1 MKFYKNLSLKSKFL
15 SLVIGFFIAF
25 VIFLVLTILG
35 EAKSSKATQGQ
46 IIAMLQQEIEA
57 KIKLSTDSMA
67 SALGK
72 VSYAQLIPNTANIWI
87 GTGVYIDTLDT
98 YTHATSQGILGNISQ
113 TIYGNIAISMVAF
126 LLIFFPSMWL
136 FYSTHLRGILNL
148 QHNVFAFFAYLN
160 HESKT
165 MDFIPLDSKDEI
177 GRMAKAIDENV
188 KRTQEGLK
196 KDSNLV
202 RDVLGVVAEAK
213 EGRFGSVIENTS
225 LNPQINELKD
235 AINQMSHTLLNLVG
249 ENLKNPARVFE
260 AYKNNDF
267 TDRIENPRGLD
278 IFFPSMWLFYSTHLR
293 GILNLQHNVFA
304 FFAYLNHESK
314 TMDFIPLDSKDEIG
328 RMAKAINENVKRT
341 QEGLKKDSNLVRD
354 VLGVVAEAKEGRF
367 GSVIENTSLN
377 PQINELKDAIN
388 QMSHTVL
395 NLVGDNLSNTA
406 RVFDAYK
413 NNDFTDRIE
422 NPRGLE
428 SAINSLGDSMVSML
442 TISKSYANELEAK
455 SKELESSV
463 LELTESANTQSSSL
477 AQTATL
483 TEEIAQSM
491 QSVSDRT
498 NEVIA
503 QSEDIKNVIG
513 IIRDIADQTNLLA
526 LNATI
531 EAARA
536 GEHGRGFAVV
546 ADEVRKLAERTQRS
560 LGEIEANTNLL
571 VQSINDMAESIKEQ
585 AEGVTQIN
593 DTISQLEG
601 ITQQNVKI
609 ANHSRDISTAQ
620 SINDMA
626 ESIKEQAE
634 GVTQINDTISQ
645 LEGITQQNVK
655 IANHS
660 RDISTAL
667 DNVAV
672 KILDDVNSKRF

>member
-35 EAKSSKATQGQ
+35 EAKSSKATQEQ
-46 IIAMLQQEIEA
+46 IVAMLQQEIEA

-67 SALGK
+67 SALGEIVKGLSEKEQIQIISKAISKMYFEDDKSSYYFVYKEGVALAYPHQTDIIGKSLWDTKDINGTYFIRDLFESAKDESKRGKFVYYVFPKPLPDGKFVDAQK

-98 YTHATSQGILGNISQ
+98 YTHATSQGILSNISQ
-113 TIYGNIAISMVAF
+113 TIYSNIAISMVAF

-165 MDFIPLDSKDEI
+165 MDSIPLDSKDEI

-188 KRTQEGLK
+188 KRTQEGLQ

-202 RDVLGVVAEAK
+202 RDVLDVVAEAK

-249 ENLKNPARVFE
+249 ENLKN
-260 AYKNNDF
+260 
-267 TDRIENPRGLD
+267 
-278 IFFPSMWLFYSTHLR
+278 
-293 GILNLQHNVFA
+293 
-304 FFAYLNHESK
+304 
-314 TMDFIPLDSKDEIG
+314 
-328 RMAKAINENVKRT
+328 
-341 QEGLKKDSNLVRD
+341 
-354 VLGVVAEAKEGRF
+354 
-367 GSVIENTSLN
+367 
-377 PQINELKDAIN
+377 
-388 QMSHTVL
+388 
-395 NLVGDNLSNTA
+395 TA

-422 NPRGLE
+422 NPKGIE

-442 TISKSYANELEAK
+442 SVSKNYANELEVK

-463 LELTESANTQSSSL
+463 LELTESANTQSASF

-491 QSVSDRT
+491 QNVSDRT

-526 LNATI
+526 LNAAI

-593 DTISQLEG
+593 DTISQLE
-601 ITQQNVKI
+601 
-609 ANHSRDISTAQ
+609 D
-620 SINDMA
+620 
-626 ESIKEQAE
+626 
-634 GVTQINDTISQ
+634 
-645 LEGITQQNVK
+645 ITQQNVK

-672 KILDDVNSKRF
+672 KILDDVNSKKF

>member
-35 EAKSSKATQGQ
+35 EEKSSKATQEQ

-67 SALGK
+67 SALGELVKGLDENEQIQIISKAISKMYFEDDKSSYYFVYKEGVALAYPHQTDIIGKSLWDTKDINGTYFIRDLFESAKDESKRGKFVYYVFPKPLPDGKFVDVQK

-87 GTGVYIDTLDT
+87 GTGVYIDTLDSH
-98 YTHATSQGILGNISQ
+98 THATSQGILSNISQ
-113 TIYGNIAISMVAF
+113 TIYSNIAISMVAF

-165 MDFIPLDSKDEI
+165 MDSIPLDSKDEI

-188 KRTQEGLK
+188 KRTQDGLE

-202 RDVLGVVAEAK
+202 RDVLGVVEEAK
-213 EGRFGSVIENTS
+213 QGRFGSVIENTS

-249 ENLKNPARVFE
+249 ENLKNTARVFE

-267 TDRIENPRGLD
+267 TDRIENPRGL
-278 IFFPSMWLFYSTHLR
+278 
-293 GILNLQHNVFA
+293 
-304 FFAYLNHESK
+304 
-314 TMDFIPLDSKDEIG
+314 
-328 RMAKAINENVKRT
+328 ENAV
-341 QEGLKKDSNLVRD
+341 
-354 VLGVVAEAKEGRF
+354 
-367 GSVIENTSLN
+367 
-377 PQINELKDAIN
+377 
-388 QMSHTVL
+388 
-395 NLVGDNLSNTA
+395 
-406 RVFDAYK
+406 
-413 NNDFTDRIE
+413 
-422 NPRGLE
+422 
-428 SAINSLGDSMVSML
+428 NSLGDSMVSML
-442 TISKSYANELEAK
+442 SVSKNYANELEVK

-463 LELTESANTQSSSL
+463 LELTESANTQSASL

-491 QSVSDRT
+491 QNVSDRT

-526 LNATI
+526 LNAAI

-536 GEHGRGFAVV
+536 GEHGRGFAVI

-585 AEGVTQIN
+585 AQGVNQIN
-593 DTISQLEG
+593 DTISQLE
-601 ITQQNVKI
+601 
-609 ANHSRDISTAQ
+609 D
-620 SINDMA
+620 
-626 ESIKEQAE
+626 
-634 GVTQINDTISQ
+634 
-645 LEGITQQNVK
+645 ITQQNVK

-672 KILDDVNSKRF
+672 KILDDVNSKKF

>member
-35 EAKSSKATQGQ
+35 EEKSSKATQEQ

-67 SALGK
+67 SALGELVKGLDEKEQIQIISKAISKMYFEDDKSSYYFVYKEGVALAYPHQTDIIGKSLWDTKDINGTYFIRDLFESAKDESKRGKFVYYVFPKPLPDGKFVDVQK

-87 GTGVYIDTLDT
+87 GTGVYIDTLDSH
-98 YTHATSQGILGNISQ
+98 THATSQGILSNISQ
-113 TIYGNIAISMVAF
+113 TIYSNIAISMVAF

-165 MDFIPLDSKDEI
+165 MDSIPLDSKDEI
-177 GRMAKAIDENV
+177 GRMVKAIDENV
-188 KRTQEGLK
+188 KRTQDGLE

-202 RDVLGVVAEAK
+202 RDVLGVVEEAK
-213 EGRFGSVIENTS
+213 QGRFGSVIENTS

-249 ENLKNPARVFE
+249 ENLKNTARVFE

-267 TDRIENPRGLD
+267 TDRIENPRGL
-278 IFFPSMWLFYSTHLR
+278 
-293 GILNLQHNVFA
+293 
-304 FFAYLNHESK
+304 
-314 TMDFIPLDSKDEIG
+314 
-328 RMAKAINENVKRT
+328 ENAV
-341 QEGLKKDSNLVRD
+341 
-354 VLGVVAEAKEGRF
+354 
-367 GSVIENTSLN
+367 
-377 PQINELKDAIN
+377 
-388 QMSHTVL
+388 
-395 NLVGDNLSNTA
+395 
-406 RVFDAYK
+406 
-413 NNDFTDRIE
+413 
-422 NPRGLE
+422 
-428 SAINSLGDSMVSML
+428 NSLGDSIVSML
-442 TISKSYANELEAK
+442 SVSKNYANELEVK

-463 LELTESANTQSSSL
+463 LELTESANTQSASL

-491 QSVSDRT
+491 QNVSDRT

-526 LNATI
+526 LNAAI

-585 AEGVTQIN
+585 AQGVNQIN
-593 DTISQLEG
+593 DTISQLEY
-601 ITQQNVKI
+601 
-609 ANHSRDISTAQ
+609 
-620 SINDMA
+620 
-626 ESIKEQAE
+626 
-634 GVTQINDTISQ
+634 
-645 LEGITQQNVK
+645 ITQQNVK

-672 KILDDVNSKRF
+672 KILDDVNSKKF

>member
-35 EAKSSKATQGQ
+35 EAKSSKATQEQ
-46 IIAMLQQEIEA
+46 IVAMLQQEIEA

-67 SALGK
+67 SALGEIVKGLSEKEQIQIISKAISKMYFEDDKSSYYFVYKEGVALAYPHQTDIIGKSLWDTKDINGTYFIRDLFESAKDESKRGKFVYYVFPKPLPDGKFVDAQK

-98 YTHATSQGILGNISQ
+98 YTHATSQGILSNISQ
-113 TIYGNIAISMVAF
+113 TIYSNIAISMVAF

-165 MDFIPLDSKDEI
+165 MDSIPLDSKDEI

-188 KRTQEGLK
+188 KRTQDGLRQ
-196 KDSNLV
+196 DSNLV
-202 RDVLGVVAEAK
+202 RDVLDVVAEAK

-249 ENLKNPARVFE
+249 ENLKN
-260 AYKNNDF
+260 
-267 TDRIENPRGLD
+267 
-278 IFFPSMWLFYSTHLR
+278 
-293 GILNLQHNVFA
+293 
-304 FFAYLNHESK
+304 
-314 TMDFIPLDSKDEIG
+314 
-328 RMAKAINENVKRT
+328 
-341 QEGLKKDSNLVRD
+341 
-354 VLGVVAEAKEGRF
+354 
-367 GSVIENTSLN
+367 
-377 PQINELKDAIN
+377 
-388 QMSHTVL
+388 
-395 NLVGDNLSNTA
+395 TA

-428 SAINSLGDSMVSML
+428 NGINSLGDSMVSML
-442 TISKSYANELEAK
+442 SVSKNYANELEVK

-463 LELTESANTQSSSL
+463 LELTESANTQSASL

-483 TEEIAQSM
+483 TEEIVQSM
-491 QSVSDRT
+491 QNVSDRT

-526 LNATI
+526 LNAAI

-593 DTISQLEG
+593 DTISQLE
-601 ITQQNVKI
+601 
-609 ANHSRDISTAQ
+609 S
-620 SINDMA
+620 
-626 ESIKEQAE
+626 
-634 GVTQINDTISQ
+634 
-645 LEGITQQNVK
+645 ITQQNVK

-672 KILDDVNSKRF
+672 KILDDVNSKKF

>member
-35 EAKSSKATQGQ
+35 EEKSSKATQEQ

-67 SALGK
+67 SALGEIVKGLSEEEQIQIISKAISKMYFEDDKSSYYFVYKEGVALAYPHKTDIIGKSLWDTKDINGTYFIRDLFESAKDDSKRGKFVYYVFPKPLPDGKFVDAQK

-98 YTHATSQGILGNISQ
+98 YTHATSQGILSNISQ
-113 TIYGNIAISMVAF
+113 TIYSNIAISMVAF

-165 MDFIPLDSKDEI
+165 MDSIPLDSKDEI

-188 KRTQEGLK
+188 KRTQEGLE

-249 ENLKNPARVFE
+249 DNLSNAARVFE
-260 AYKNNDF
+260 
-267 TDRIENPRGLD
+267 
-278 IFFPSMWLFYSTHLR
+278 
-293 GILNLQHNVFA
+293 
-304 FFAYLNHESK
+304 
-314 TMDFIPLDSKDEIG
+314 
-328 RMAKAINENVKRT
+328 
-341 QEGLKKDSNLVRD
+341 
-354 VLGVVAEAKEGRF
+354 
-367 GSVIENTSLN
+367 
-377 PQINELKDAIN
+377 
-388 QMSHTVL
+388 
-395 NLVGDNLSNTA
+395 
-406 RVFDAYK
+406 AYK

-428 SAINSLGDSMVSML
+428 SAINSLGDSMASML
-442 TISKSYANELEAK
+442 SASKNYANELEVK

-463 LELTESANTQSSSL
+463 LELTESVNTQSASL

-526 LNATI
+526 LNAAI

-609 ANHSRDISTAQ
+609 ANHSRDISTA
-620 SINDMA
+620 
-626 ESIKEQAE
+626 
-634 GVTQINDTISQ
+634 
-645 LEGITQQNVK
+645 
-655 IANHS
+655 
-660 RDISTAL
+660 L

-672 KILDDVNSKRF
+672 KILDDVNSKKF

>member
-1 MKFYKNLSLKSKFL
+1 M
-15 SLVIGFFIAF
+15 
-25 VIFLVLTILG
+25 LTILG
-35 EAKSSKATQGQ
+35 EAKSSKATQAQ
-46 IIAMLQQEIEA
+46 IVAMLQQEIEA

-67 SALGK
+67 SALGEIVKGLDEKEQIQIISKAISKMYFEDDKSSYYFVYKEGVALAYPHQTDIIGKSLWDTKDINGTYFIRDLFESAKDESKRGKFVYYVFPKPLPDGKFVDAQK

-98 YTHATSQGILGNISQ
+98 YTHATSQGILSNISQ
-113 TIYGNIAISMVAF
+113 TIYSNIAISMVAF

-165 MDFIPLDSKDEI
+165 MDSIPLDSKDEI

-188 KRTQEGLK
+188 KRTQEGLQ

-202 RDVLGVVAEAK
+202 RDVLDVVAEAK

-249 ENLKNPARVFE
+249 ENLKNTARVFE

-267 TDRIENPRGLD
+267 TDRIENPRGL
-278 IFFPSMWLFYSTHLR
+278 
-293 GILNLQHNVFA
+293 
-304 FFAYLNHESK
+304 
-314 TMDFIPLDSKDEIG
+314 
-328 RMAKAINENVKRT
+328 ENAV
-341 QEGLKKDSNLVRD
+341 
-354 VLGVVAEAKEGRF
+354 
-367 GSVIENTSLN
+367 
-377 PQINELKDAIN
+377 
-388 QMSHTVL
+388 
-395 NLVGDNLSNTA
+395 
-406 RVFDAYK
+406 
-413 NNDFTDRIE
+413 
-422 NPRGLE
+422 
-428 SAINSLGDSMVSML
+428 NSLGDSMVSML
-442 TISKSYANELEAK
+442 SVSKNYANELEVK

-463 LELTESANTQSSSL
+463 LELTESANTQSASL

-491 QSVSDRT
+491 QNVSDRT

-526 LNATI
+526 LNAAI

-585 AEGVTQIN
+585 AEGVNQIN
-593 DTISQLEG
+593 DTISQLE
-601 ITQQNVKI
+601 
-609 ANHSRDISTAQ
+609 D
-620 SINDMA
+620 
-626 ESIKEQAE
+626 
-634 GVTQINDTISQ
+634 
-645 LEGITQQNVK
+645 ITQQNVK

-672 KILDDVNSKRF
+672 KILDDVNSKKF

>member
-35 EAKSSKATQGQ
+35 EAKSSKATQEQ
-46 IIAMLQQEIEA
+46 IVAMLQQEIEA

-67 SALGK
+67 SALGEIVKGLSEKEQIQIISKAISKMYFEDDKSSYYFVYKEGVALAYPHQTDIIGKSLWDTKDINGTYFIRDLFESAKDDSKRGKFVYYVFPKPLPDGKFVDAQK

-98 YTHATSQGILGNISQ
+98 YTHATSQGILSNISQ
-113 TIYGNIAISMVAF
+113 TIYSNIAISMLAF

-165 MDFIPLDSKDEI
+165 MDSIPLDSKDEI

-188 KRTQEGLK
+188 KRTQEGLQ

-202 RDVLGVVAEAK
+202 RDVLDVVAEAK

-249 ENLKNPARVFE
+249 ENLKN
-260 AYKNNDF
+260 
-267 TDRIENPRGLD
+267 
-278 IFFPSMWLFYSTHLR
+278 
-293 GILNLQHNVFA
+293 
-304 FFAYLNHESK
+304 
-314 TMDFIPLDSKDEIG
+314 
-328 RMAKAINENVKRT
+328 
-341 QEGLKKDSNLVRD
+341 
-354 VLGVVAEAKEGRF
+354 
-367 GSVIENTSLN
+367 
-377 PQINELKDAIN
+377 
-388 QMSHTVL
+388 
-395 NLVGDNLSNTA
+395 TA

-428 SAINSLGDSMVSML
+428 NAVNSLGDSMVSML
-442 TISKSYANELEAK
+442 SVSKNYANELEVK

-463 LELTESANTQSSSL
+463 LELTESANTQSASL

-491 QSVSDRT
+491 QNVSDRT

-526 LNATI
+526 LNAAI

-585 AEGVTQIN
+585 AQGVNQIN
-593 DTISQLEG
+593 DTISQLE
-601 ITQQNVKI
+601 
-609 ANHSRDISTAQ
+609 D
-620 SINDMA
+620 
-626 ESIKEQAE
+626 
-634 GVTQINDTISQ
+634 
-645 LEGITQQNVK
+645 ITQQNVK

-672 KILDDVNSKRF
+672 KILDDVNSKKF

>member
-35 EAKSSKATQGQ
+35 EAKSSKATQAQ
-46 IIAMLQQEIEA
+46 IVAMLQQEIEA

-67 SALGK
+67 SALGEIVKGLDEKEQIQIISKAINKMYFEDDKSSYYFVYKEGVALAYPHQTDIIGKSLWDTKDINGTYFIRDLFESAKDESKRGKFVYYVFPKPLPDGKFVDAQK

-98 YTHATSQGILGNISQ
+98 YTHATSQGILSNISQ
-113 TIYGNIAISMVAF
+113 TIYSNIAISMLAF

-165 MDFIPLDSKDEI
+165 MDSIPLDSKDEI

-188 KRTQEGLK
+188 KRTQDGLE

-249 ENLKNPARVFE
+249 ENLKNTARVFE

-267 TDRIENPRGLD
+267 TDRIENPK
-278 IFFPSMWLFYSTHLR
+278 
-293 GILNLQHNVFA
+293 GI
-304 FFAYLNHESK
+304 
-314 TMDFIPLDSKDEIG
+314 
-328 RMAKAINENVKRT
+328 
-341 QEGLKKDSNLVRD
+341 
-354 VLGVVAEAKEGRF
+354 
-367 GSVIENTSLN
+367 
-377 PQINELKDAIN
+377 
-388 QMSHTVL
+388 
-395 NLVGDNLSNTA
+395 
-406 RVFDAYK
+406 
-413 NNDFTDRIE
+413 
-422 NPRGLE
+422 E

-442 TISKSYANELEAK
+442 SVSKNYANELEVK

-463 LELTESANTQSSSL
+463 LELTESANTQSASL

-491 QSVSDRT
+491 QNVSDRT

-526 LNATI
+526 LNAAI

-593 DTISQLEG
+593 DTISQLE
-601 ITQQNVKI
+601 
-609 ANHSRDISTAQ
+609 D
-620 SINDMA
+620 
-626 ESIKEQAE
+626 
-634 GVTQINDTISQ
+634 
-645 LEGITQQNVK
+645 ITQQNVK

>member
-35 EAKSSKATQGQ
+35 EAKSSKATQEQ
-46 IIAMLQQEIEA
+46 IVAMLQQEIEA

-67 SALGK
+67 SALGEIVKGLDEKEQIQIISKAISKMYFEDDKSSYYFVYKEGVALAYPHQTDIIGKSLWDTKDINGTYFIRDLFESAKDDSKRGKFVYYVFPKPLPDGKFVDAQK

-98 YTHATSQGILGNISQ
+98 YTHATSQGILSNISQ
-113 TIYGNIAISMVAF
+113 TIYSNIAISMLAF

-165 MDFIPLDSKDEI
+165 MDSIPLDSKDEI

-188 KRTQEGLK
+188 KRTQEGLE

-249 ENLKNPARVFE
+249 ENLKNTARVFE

-267 TDRIENPRGLD
+267 TDRIENPK
-278 IFFPSMWLFYSTHLR
+278 
-293 GILNLQHNVFA
+293 GI
-304 FFAYLNHESK
+304 
-314 TMDFIPLDSKDEIG
+314 
-328 RMAKAINENVKRT
+328 
-341 QEGLKKDSNLVRD
+341 
-354 VLGVVAEAKEGRF
+354 
-367 GSVIENTSLN
+367 
-377 PQINELKDAIN
+377 
-388 QMSHTVL
+388 
-395 NLVGDNLSNTA
+395 
-406 RVFDAYK
+406 
-413 NNDFTDRIE
+413 
-422 NPRGLE
+422 E

-442 TISKSYANELEAK
+442 SVSKNYANELEVK

-463 LELTESANTQSSSL
+463 LELTENANTQSASL

-526 LNATI
+526 LNAAI

-585 AEGVTQIN
+585 AEGVNQIN
-593 DTISQLEG
+593 DTISQLE
-601 ITQQNVKI
+601 
-609 ANHSRDISTAQ
+609 D
-620 SINDMA
+620 
-626 ESIKEQAE
+626 
-634 GVTQINDTISQ
+634 
-645 LEGITQQNVK
+645 ITQQNVK

-672 KILDDVNSKRF
+672 KILDDVNSKKF

>member
-35 EAKSSKATQGQ
+35 EAKSSKATQAQ
-46 IIAMLQQEIEA
+46 IVAMLQQEIEA

-67 SALGK
+67 SALGEIVKGLDEKEQIQIISKAISKMYFEDDKSSYYFVYKEGVALAYPHQTDIIGKSLWDTKDINGTYFIRDLFESAKDDSKRGKFVYYVFPKPLPDGKFVDAQK

-87 GTGVYIDTLDT
+87 ATGVYIDTLDT
-98 YTHATSQGILGNISQ
+98 YTHATSQGILSNISQ
-113 TIYGNIAISMVAF
+113 TIYSNIAISMLAF

-165 MDFIPLDSKDEI
+165 MDSIPLDSKDEI

-188 KRTQEGLK
+188 KRTQEGLE

-249 ENLKNPARVFE
+249 ENLKNTARVFE

-267 TDRIENPRGLD
+267 TDRIENPK
-278 IFFPSMWLFYSTHLR
+278 
-293 GILNLQHNVFA
+293 GI
-304 FFAYLNHESK
+304 
-314 TMDFIPLDSKDEIG
+314 
-328 RMAKAINENVKRT
+328 
-341 QEGLKKDSNLVRD
+341 
-354 VLGVVAEAKEGRF
+354 
-367 GSVIENTSLN
+367 
-377 PQINELKDAIN
+377 
-388 QMSHTVL
+388 
-395 NLVGDNLSNTA
+395 
-406 RVFDAYK
+406 
-413 NNDFTDRIE
+413 
-422 NPRGLE
+422 E

-442 TISKSYANELEAK
+442 SVSKNYANELEVK

-463 LELTESANTQSSSL
+463 LELTESANTQSASL

-491 QSVSDRT
+491 QNVSDRT

-526 LNATI
+526 LNAAI

-585 AEGVTQIN
+585 AEGVNQIN
-593 DTISQLEG
+593 DTISQLE
-601 ITQQNVKI
+601 
-609 ANHSRDISTAQ
+609 D
-620 SINDMA
+620 
-626 ESIKEQAE
+626 
-634 GVTQINDTISQ
+634 
-645 LEGITQQNVK
+645 ITQQNVK

-672 KILDDVNSKRF
+672 KILDDVNSKKF

>member
-1 MKFYKNLSLKSKFL
+1 MKFYKNLSLKSKFS

-35 EAKSSKATQGQ
+35 EEKSSKATQEQ

-67 SALGK
+67 SMLGEIVKGLSEEEQIQIISKAISKMYFEDDKSSYYFVYKEGVALAYPHQTDIIGKSLWDTKDINGTYFIRDLFESAKDDSKKGKFVYYVFPKPLPDGKFVDAQK

-87 GTGVYIDTLDT
+87 GTGVYTDTLDT
-98 YTHATSQGILGNISQ
+98 YTHATSQGILSNISQ
-113 TIYGNIAISMVAF
+113 TIYSNIAISMVVF

-165 MDFIPLDSKDEI
+165 MDSIPLDSKDEI

-188 KRTQEGLK
+188 KRTQEGLE
-196 KDSNLV
+196 KDSNLM

-249 ENLKNPARVFE
+249 DNLSNAARVFE
-260 AYKNNDF
+260 AC
-267 TDRIENPRGLD
+267 
-278 IFFPSMWLFYSTHLR
+278 
-293 GILNLQHNVFA
+293 
-304 FFAYLNHESK
+304 
-314 TMDFIPLDSKDEIG
+314 
-328 RMAKAINENVKRT
+328 
-341 QEGLKKDSNLVRD
+341 
-354 VLGVVAEAKEGRF
+354 
-367 GSVIENTSLN
+367 
-377 PQINELKDAIN
+377 
-388 QMSHTVL
+388 
-395 NLVGDNLSNTA
+395 
-406 RVFDAYK
+406 K

-428 SAINSLGDSMVSML
+428 SAINSLCDSMASMFSVS
-442 TISKSYANELEAK
+442 KNYANELEVK

-463 LELTESANTQSSSL
+463 LELTESANTQSASL

-526 LNATI
+526 LNAAI

-593 DTISQLEG
+593 DTISQLE
-601 ITQQNVKI
+601 
-609 ANHSRDISTAQ
+609 D
-620 SINDMA
+620 
-626 ESIKEQAE
+626 
-634 GVTQINDTISQ
+634 
-645 LEGITQQNVK
+645 ITQQNVK

-672 KILDDVNSKRF
+672 KILDDVNSKKF

>member
-35 EAKSSKATQGQ
+35 EAKSSKATQAQ
-46 IIAMLQQEIEA
+46 IVAMLQQEIEA
-57 KIKLSTDSMA
+57 KIKLGTDSMA
-67 SALGK
+67 SALGEIVKGLDEKEQIQIISKAISKMYFEDDKSSYYFVYKEGVALAYPHQTDIIGKSLWDTKDINGTYFIRDLFESAKDESKRGKFVYYVFPKPLPDGKFVDAQK

-98 YTHATSQGILGNISQ
+98 YTHATSQGILSNISQ
-113 TIYGNIAISMVAF
+113 TIYSNIAISMVAF

-165 MDFIPLDSKDEI
+165 MDSIPLDSKDEI

-188 KRTQEGLK
+188 KRTQEGLE

-249 ENLKNPARVFE
+249 ENLKNTARVFE

-267 TDRIENPRGLD
+267 TDRIENPK
-278 IFFPSMWLFYSTHLR
+278 
-293 GILNLQHNVFA
+293 GI
-304 FFAYLNHESK
+304 
-314 TMDFIPLDSKDEIG
+314 
-328 RMAKAINENVKRT
+328 
-341 QEGLKKDSNLVRD
+341 
-354 VLGVVAEAKEGRF
+354 
-367 GSVIENTSLN
+367 
-377 PQINELKDAIN
+377 
-388 QMSHTVL
+388 
-395 NLVGDNLSNTA
+395 
-406 RVFDAYK
+406 
-413 NNDFTDRIE
+413 
-422 NPRGLE
+422 E

-442 TISKSYANELEAK
+442 SVSKNYANELEVK

-491 QSVSDRT
+491 QNVSDRT

-526 LNATI
+526 LNAAI

-585 AEGVTQIN
+585 AEGVNQIN
-593 DTISQLEG
+593 DTISQLE
-601 ITQQNVKI
+601 
-609 ANHSRDISTAQ
+609 D
-620 SINDMA
+620 
-626 ESIKEQAE
+626 
-634 GVTQINDTISQ
+634 
-645 LEGITQQNVK
+645 ITQQNVK

-672 KILDDVNSKRF
+672 KILDDVNSKKF

>member
-35 EAKSSKATQGQ
+35 EAKSSKATQEQ
-46 IIAMLQQEIEA
+46 IVAMLQQEIEA

-67 SALGK
+67 SALGEIVKGLSEKEQIQIISKAISKMYFEDDKSSYYFVYKEGVALAYPHQTDIIGKSLWDTKDINGTYFIRDLFESAKDDSKRGKFVYYVFPKPLPDGKFVDAQK

-98 YTHATSQGILGNISQ
+98 YTHATSQGILSNISQ
-113 TIYGNIAISMVAF
+113 TIYSNIAISMLAF

-165 MDFIPLDSKDEI
+165 MDSIPLDSKDEI

-188 KRTQEGLK
+188 KRTQEGLE

-249 ENLKNPARVFE
+249 ENLKNTARVFE

-267 TDRIENPRGLD
+267 TDRIENPK
-278 IFFPSMWLFYSTHLR
+278 
-293 GILNLQHNVFA
+293 GI
-304 FFAYLNHESK
+304 
-314 TMDFIPLDSKDEIG
+314 
-328 RMAKAINENVKRT
+328 
-341 QEGLKKDSNLVRD
+341 
-354 VLGVVAEAKEGRF
+354 
-367 GSVIENTSLN
+367 
-377 PQINELKDAIN
+377 
-388 QMSHTVL
+388 
-395 NLVGDNLSNTA
+395 
-406 RVFDAYK
+406 
-413 NNDFTDRIE
+413 
-422 NPRGLE
+422 E

-442 TISKSYANELEAK
+442 SVSKNYANELEVK

-463 LELTESANTQSSSL
+463 LELTENANTQSASL

-526 LNATI
+526 LNAAI

-585 AEGVTQIN
+585 AEGVNQIN
-593 DTISQLEG
+593 DTISQLE
-601 ITQQNVKI
+601 
-609 ANHSRDISTAQ
+609 D
-620 SINDMA
+620 
-626 ESIKEQAE
+626 
-634 GVTQINDTISQ
+634 
-645 LEGITQQNVK
+645 ITQQNVK

-672 KILDDVNSKRF
+672 KILDDVNSKKF

>member
-1 MKFYKNLSLKSKFL
+1 M
-15 SLVIGFFIAF
+15 
-25 VIFLVLTILG
+25 LTILG
-35 EAKSSKATQGQ
+35 EAKSSKATQEQ

-67 SALGK
+67 SALGEIVKGLSEKEQIQIISKAISKMYFEDDKSSYYFVYKEGVALAYPHQTDIIGKSLWDTKDINGTYFIRDLFESAKDESKRGKFVYYVFPKPLPDGKFVDAQK

-98 YTHATSQGILGNISQ
+98 YTHATSQGILSNISQ
-113 TIYGNIAISMVAF
+113 TIYSNIAISMVAF

-165 MDFIPLDSKDEI
+165 MDSIPLDSKDEI
-177 GRMAKAIDENV
+177 RRMAKAIDENV
-188 KRTQEGLK
+188 KRTQEGLRQ
-196 KDSNLV
+196 DSNLV
-202 RDVLGVVAEAK
+202 RDVLSVVAEAK

-249 ENLKNPARVFE
+249 ENLKN
-260 AYKNNDF
+260 
-267 TDRIENPRGLD
+267 
-278 IFFPSMWLFYSTHLR
+278 
-293 GILNLQHNVFA
+293 
-304 FFAYLNHESK
+304 
-314 TMDFIPLDSKDEIG
+314 
-328 RMAKAINENVKRT
+328 
-341 QEGLKKDSNLVRD
+341 
-354 VLGVVAEAKEGRF
+354 
-367 GSVIENTSLN
+367 
-377 PQINELKDAIN
+377 
-388 QMSHTVL
+388 
-395 NLVGDNLSNTA
+395 TA

-428 SAINSLGDSMVSML
+428 NAINSLGDSMVSML
-442 TISKSYANELEAK
+442 SVSKNYANELEVK

-463 LELTESANTQSSSL
+463 LELTESANTQSASL

-491 QSVSDRT
+491 QNVSDRT

-526 LNATI
+526 LNAAI

-593 DTISQLEG
+593 DTISQFE
-601 ITQQNVKI
+601 
-609 ANHSRDISTAQ
+609 D
-620 SINDMA
+620 
-626 ESIKEQAE
+626 
-634 GVTQINDTISQ
+634 
-645 LEGITQQNVK
+645 ITQQNVK

-672 KILDDVNSKRF
+672 KILDDVNSKKF

>member
-35 EAKSSKATQGQ
+35 EEKSSKATQEQ

-67 SALGK
+67 SALGELVKGLDEKEQIQIISKAISKMYFEDDKSSYYFVYKEGVALAYPHQTDIIGKSLWDTKDINGTYFIRDLFESAKDESKRGKFVYYVFPKPLPDGKFVDVQK

-87 GTGVYIDTLDT
+87 GTGVYIDTLDSH
-98 YTHATSQGILGNISQ
+98 THATSQGILSNISQ
-113 TIYGNIAISMVAF
+113 TICSNIAISMVAF

-165 MDFIPLDSKDEI
+165 MDSIPLDSKDEI
-177 GRMAKAIDENV
+177 GRMVKAIDENV
-188 KRTQEGLK
+188 KRTQDGLE

-202 RDVLGVVAEAK
+202 RDVLGVVEEAK
-213 EGRFGSVIENTS
+213 QGRFGSVIENTS

-249 ENLKNPARVFE
+249 ENLKNTARVFE

-267 TDRIENPRGLD
+267 TDRIENPRGL
-278 IFFPSMWLFYSTHLR
+278 
-293 GILNLQHNVFA
+293 
-304 FFAYLNHESK
+304 
-314 TMDFIPLDSKDEIG
+314 
-328 RMAKAINENVKRT
+328 ENAV
-341 QEGLKKDSNLVRD
+341 
-354 VLGVVAEAKEGRF
+354 
-367 GSVIENTSLN
+367 
-377 PQINELKDAIN
+377 
-388 QMSHTVL
+388 
-395 NLVGDNLSNTA
+395 
-406 RVFDAYK
+406 
-413 NNDFTDRIE
+413 
-422 NPRGLE
+422 
-428 SAINSLGDSMVSML
+428 NSLGDSMVSML
-442 TISKSYANELEAK
+442 SVSKNYANELEVK

-463 LELTESANTQSSSL
+463 LELTESANTQSASL

-491 QSVSDRT
+491 QNVSDRT

-526 LNATI
+526 LNAAI

-585 AEGVTQIN
+585 AQGVNQIN
-593 DTISQLEG
+593 DTISQLEY
-601 ITQQNVKI
+601 
-609 ANHSRDISTAQ
+609 
-620 SINDMA
+620 
-626 ESIKEQAE
+626 
-634 GVTQINDTISQ
+634 
-645 LEGITQQNVK
+645 ITQQNVK

-672 KILDDVNSKRF
+672 KILDDVNSKKF

>member
-1 MKFYKNLSLKSKFL
+1 M
-15 SLVIGFFIAF
+15 
-25 VIFLVLTILG
+25 LTILG
-35 EAKSSKATQGQ
+35 EEKSSKATQEQ

-67 SALGK
+67 SALGELVKGLDEKEQIQIISKAISKMYFEDDKSSYYFVYKEGVALAYPHQTDIIGKSLWDTKDINGTYFIRDLFESAKDESKRGKFVYYVFPKPLPDGKFVDVQK

-87 GTGVYIDTLDT
+87 GTGVYIDTLDSH
-98 YTHATSQGILGNISQ
+98 THATSQGILSNISQ
-113 TIYGNIAISMVAF
+113 TIYSNIAISMVAF

-165 MDFIPLDSKDEI
+165 MDSIPLDSKDEI
-177 GRMAKAIDENV
+177 GRMVKAIDENV
-188 KRTQEGLK
+188 KRTQRWLE

-202 RDVLGVVAEAK
+202 RDVLGVVEEAK
-213 EGRFGSVIENTS
+213 QGRFGSVIENTS

-249 ENLKNPARVFE
+249 ENLKNTARVFE

-267 TDRIENPRGLD
+267 TDRIENPRGL
-278 IFFPSMWLFYSTHLR
+278 
-293 GILNLQHNVFA
+293 
-304 FFAYLNHESK
+304 
-314 TMDFIPLDSKDEIG
+314 
-328 RMAKAINENVKRT
+328 ENAV
-341 QEGLKKDSNLVRD
+341 
-354 VLGVVAEAKEGRF
+354 
-367 GSVIENTSLN
+367 
-377 PQINELKDAIN
+377 
-388 QMSHTVL
+388 
-395 NLVGDNLSNTA
+395 
-406 RVFDAYK
+406 
-413 NNDFTDRIE
+413 
-422 NPRGLE
+422 
-428 SAINSLGDSMVSML
+428 NSLGDSMVSML
-442 TISKSYANELEAK
+442 SVSKNYANELEVK

-463 LELTESANTQSSSL
+463 LELTESANTQSASL

-491 QSVSDRT
+491 QNVSDRT

-526 LNATI
+526 LNAAI

-585 AEGVTQIN
+585 AQGVNQIN
-593 DTISQLEG
+593 DTISQLEY
-601 ITQQNVKI
+601 
-609 ANHSRDISTAQ
+609 
-620 SINDMA
+620 
-626 ESIKEQAE
+626 
-634 GVTQINDTISQ
+634 
-645 LEGITQQNVK
+645 ITQQNVK

-672 KILDDVNSKRF
+672 KILDDVNSKKF

>member
-35 EAKSSKATQGQ
+35 EVKSSKATQAQ

-67 SALGK
+67 SALGEIVKGLDEKEQIQIISKAISKMHFEDDKSSYYFVYKEGVALAYPHQTDIIGKSLWDTKDINGTYFIRDLFESAKDESKRGKFVYYVFPKPLPDGKFVDAQK

-98 YTHATSQGILGNISQ
+98 YTHATSQGILSNISQ
-113 TIYGNIAISMVAF
+113 TIYSNIAISMVAF

-165 MDFIPLDSKDEI
+165 MDSIPLDSKDEI

-188 KRTQEGLK
+188 KRTQEGLQ

-202 RDVLGVVAEAK
+202 RDVLDVVAEAK

-249 ENLKNPARVFE
+249 ENLKNTARVFE

-267 TDRIENPRGLD
+267 TDRIENPRGL
-278 IFFPSMWLFYSTHLR
+278 
-293 GILNLQHNVFA
+293 
-304 FFAYLNHESK
+304 
-314 TMDFIPLDSKDEIG
+314 
-328 RMAKAINENVKRT
+328 ENAV
-341 QEGLKKDSNLVRD
+341 
-354 VLGVVAEAKEGRF
+354 
-367 GSVIENTSLN
+367 
-377 PQINELKDAIN
+377 
-388 QMSHTVL
+388 
-395 NLVGDNLSNTA
+395 
-406 RVFDAYK
+406 
-413 NNDFTDRIE
+413 
-422 NPRGLE
+422 
-428 SAINSLGDSMVSML
+428 NSLGDSMVSML
-442 TISKSYANELEAK
+442 SVSKNYANELEVK

-463 LELTESANTQSSSL
+463 LELTESANTQSASL

-491 QSVSDRT
+491 QNVSDRT

-526 LNATI
+526 LNAAI

-546 ADEVRKLAERTQRS
+546 ADEVRKLAERTQKS

-585 AEGVTQIN
+585 AEGVNQIN
-593 DTISQLEG
+593 DTISQLE
-601 ITQQNVKI
+601 
-609 ANHSRDISTAQ
+609 D
-620 SINDMA
+620 
-626 ESIKEQAE
+626 
-634 GVTQINDTISQ
+634 
-645 LEGITQQNVK
+645 ITQQNVK

-672 KILDDVNSKRF
+672 KILDDVNGKKF

>member
-1 MKFYKNLSLKSKFL
+1 
-15 SLVIGFFIAF
+15 
-25 VIFLVLTILG
+25 
-35 EAKSSKATQGQ
+35 
-46 IIAMLQQEIEA
+46 MLQQEIEA

-67 SALGK
+67 SALGEIVKGLDEKEQIQIISKAINKMYFEDDKSSYYFVYKEGVALAYPHQTDIIGKSLWDTKDINGTYFIRDLFESAKDESKRGKFVYYVFPKPLPDGKFVDAQK

-98 YTHATSQGILGNISQ
+98 YTHATSQGILSNISQ
-113 TIYGNIAISMVAF
+113 TIYSNIAISMVAF

-165 MDFIPLDSKDEI
+165 MDSIPLDSKDEI
-177 GRMAKAIDENV
+177 RRMAKAIDENV
-188 KRTQEGLK
+188 KRTQEGLRQ
-196 KDSNLV
+196 DSNLV
-202 RDVLGVVAEAK
+202 RDVLSVVAEAK

-249 ENLKNPARVFE
+249 ENLKN
-260 AYKNNDF
+260 
-267 TDRIENPRGLD
+267 
-278 IFFPSMWLFYSTHLR
+278 
-293 GILNLQHNVFA
+293 
-304 FFAYLNHESK
+304 
-314 TMDFIPLDSKDEIG
+314 
-328 RMAKAINENVKRT
+328 
-341 QEGLKKDSNLVRD
+341 
-354 VLGVVAEAKEGRF
+354 
-367 GSVIENTSLN
+367 
-377 PQINELKDAIN
+377 
-388 QMSHTVL
+388 
-395 NLVGDNLSNTA
+395 TA

-428 SAINSLGDSMVSML
+428 NAINSLGDSMVSML
-442 TISKSYANELEAK
+442 SVSKNYANELEVK

-463 LELTESANTQSSSL
+463 LELTESANTQSASL

-491 QSVSDRT
+491 QNVSDRTNEVIAQSEDIKNVIGIIRDITQSASLAQTATLTEEIAQSMQNVSDRT

-526 LNATI
+526 LNAAI

-609 ANHSRDISTAQ
+609 ANHSRDISTA
-620 SINDMA
+620 
-626 ESIKEQAE
+626 
-634 GVTQINDTISQ
+634 
-645 LEGITQQNVK
+645 
-655 IANHS
+655 
-660 RDISTAL
+660 L

-672 KILDDVNSKRF
+672 KILDDVNSKKF

>member
-35 EAKSSKATQGQ
+35 EAKSSKATQAQ
-46 IIAMLQQEIEA
+46 IVAMLQQEIEA
-57 KIKLSTDSMA
+57 KIKLGTDSMA
-67 SALGK
+67 SALGELVKGLDEKEQIAIITKAIDKFNFEDDKSGYYFVFQKGVNVAHPNRKDIIGTSLWDSKDPNGVYYIQDLFESAKDQSKEGKFVYYIFSKPLPQGGFIDAQK
-72 VSYAQLIPNTANIWI
+72 VAYAQLIPNTANIWI
-87 GTGVYIDTLDT
+87 ATGVYIDTLDT
-98 YTHATSQGILGNISQ
+98 YTHATSQGILSNISQ
-113 TIYGNIAISMVAF
+113 TIYSNIAISMVAF

-165 MDFIPLDSKDEI
+165 MDSIPLDSKDEI

-188 KRTQEGLK
+188 KRTQEGLQ

-249 ENLKNPARVFE
+249 EILK
-260 AYKNNDF
+260 
-267 TDRIENPRGLD
+267 
-278 IFFPSMWLFYSTHLR
+278 
-293 GILNLQHNVFA
+293 
-304 FFAYLNHESK
+304 
-314 TMDFIPLDSKDEIG
+314 
-328 RMAKAINENVKRT
+328 
-341 QEGLKKDSNLVRD
+341 
-354 VLGVVAEAKEGRF
+354 
-367 GSVIENTSLN
+367 
-377 PQINELKDAIN
+377 
-388 QMSHTVL
+388 
-395 NLVGDNLSNTA
+395 NTA

-428 SAINSLGDSMVSML
+428 NAVNSLGDSMVSML
-442 TISKSYANELEAK
+442 SVSKNYANELEVK

-463 LELTESANTQSSSL
+463 LELTESANTQSASL

-491 QSVSDRT
+491 QNVSDRT

-526 LNATI
+526 LNAAI

-585 AEGVTQIN
+585 AEGVNQIN
-593 DTISQLEG
+593 DTISQLE
-601 ITQQNVKI
+601 
-609 ANHSRDISTAQ
+609 D
-620 SINDMA
+620 
-626 ESIKEQAE
+626 
-634 GVTQINDTISQ
+634 
-645 LEGITQQNVK
+645 ITQQNVK

-672 KILDDVNSKRF
+672 KILDDVNSKKF

>member
-35 EAKSSKATQGQ
+35 EAKSSKATQEQ
-46 IIAMLQQEIEA
+46 IVAMLQQEIEA

-67 SALGK
+67 SALGEIVKGLSEKEQIQIISKAISKMYFEDDKSSYYFVYKEGVALAYPHQTDIIGKSLWDTKDINGTYFIRELFESAKDDSKRGKFVYYVFPKPLPDGKFVDAQK

-98 YTHATSQGILGNISQ
+98 YTHATSQGILSNISQ
-113 TIYGNIAISMVAF
+113 TIYSNIAISMVAF

-165 MDFIPLDSKDEI
+165 MDSIPLDSKDEI

-188 KRTQEGLK
+188 KRTQEGLE

-249 ENLKNPARVFE
+249 ENLKN
-260 AYKNNDF
+260 
-267 TDRIENPRGLD
+267 
-278 IFFPSMWLFYSTHLR
+278 
-293 GILNLQHNVFA
+293 
-304 FFAYLNHESK
+304 
-314 TMDFIPLDSKDEIG
+314 
-328 RMAKAINENVKRT
+328 
-341 QEGLKKDSNLVRD
+341 
-354 VLGVVAEAKEGRF
+354 
-367 GSVIENTSLN
+367 
-377 PQINELKDAIN
+377 
-388 QMSHTVL
+388 
-395 NLVGDNLSNTA
+395 TA

-422 NPRGLE
+422 NPKGIE

-442 TISKSYANELEAK
+442 SVSKNYANELEVK

-463 LELTESANTQSSSL
+463 LDLTESANTQSASL

-491 QSVSDRT
+491 QNVSDRT

-526 LNATI
+526 LNAAI

-585 AEGVTQIN
+585 AEGVNQIN
-593 DTISQLEG
+593 DTISQLE
-601 ITQQNVKI
+601 
-609 ANHSRDISTAQ
+609 D
-620 SINDMA
+620 
-626 ESIKEQAE
+626 
-634 GVTQINDTISQ
+634 
-645 LEGITQQNVK
+645 ITQQNVK

-672 KILDDVNSKRF
+672 KILDDVNSKKF

>member
-67 SALGK
+67 SALGEIVKGLDEKEQIQIISKAINKMYFEDDKSSYYFVYKEGVALAYPHQTDIIGKSLWDTKDINGTYFIRDLFESAKDESKRGKFVYYVFPKPLPDGKFVDAQK

-188 KRTQEGLK
+188 KRTQEGLQ

-267 TDRIENPRGLD
+267 TDRIENPRGL
-278 IFFPSMWLFYSTHLR
+278 
-293 GILNLQHNVFA
+293 
-304 FFAYLNHESK
+304 
-314 TMDFIPLDSKDEIG
+314 
-328 RMAKAINENVKRT
+328 
-341 QEGLKKDSNLVRD
+341 
-354 VLGVVAEAKEGRF
+354 
-367 GSVIENTSLN
+367 
-377 PQINELKDAIN
+377 
-388 QMSHTVL
+388 
-395 NLVGDNLSNTA
+395 
-406 RVFDAYK
+406 
-413 NNDFTDRIE
+413 
-422 NPRGLE
+422 E

-442 TISKSYANELEAK
+442 SVSKSYANELEAK

-526 LNATI
+526 LNAAI

-609 ANHSRDISTAQ
+609 ANHSRDISTA
-620 SINDMA
+620 
-626 ESIKEQAE
+626 
-634 GVTQINDTISQ
+634 
-645 LEGITQQNVK
+645 
-655 IANHS
+655 
-660 RDISTAL
+660 L

-672 KILDDVNSKRF
+672 KILDDVNSKKF

>member
-35 EAKSSKATQGQ
+35 EAKSSKATQEQ
-46 IIAMLQQEIEA
+46 IVAMLQQEIEA

-67 SALGK
+67 SALGEIVKGLDEKEQIQIISKAISKMYFEDDKSSYYFVYKEGVALAYPHQTDIIGKSLWDTKDINGTYFIRDLFESAKDESKRGKFVYYVFPKPLPDGKFVDAQK

-98 YTHATSQGILGNISQ
+98 YTHATSQGILSNISQ
-113 TIYGNIAISMVAF
+113 TIYSNIAISMLAF

-165 MDFIPLDSKDEI
+165 MDSIPLDSKDEI

-188 KRTQEGLK
+188 KRTQEGLE

-249 ENLKNPARVFE
+249 ENLKN
-260 AYKNNDF
+260 
-267 TDRIENPRGLD
+267 
-278 IFFPSMWLFYSTHLR
+278 
-293 GILNLQHNVFA
+293 
-304 FFAYLNHESK
+304 
-314 TMDFIPLDSKDEIG
+314 
-328 RMAKAINENVKRT
+328 
-341 QEGLKKDSNLVRD
+341 
-354 VLGVVAEAKEGRF
+354 
-367 GSVIENTSLN
+367 
-377 PQINELKDAIN
+377 
-388 QMSHTVL
+388 
-395 NLVGDNLSNTA
+395 TA

-428 SAINSLGDSMVSML
+428 NAINSLGDSMVSML
-442 TISKSYANELEAK
+442 SVSKNYANELEVK

-463 LELTESANTQSSSL
+463 LELTESANTQSVSL

-491 QSVSDRT
+491 QNVSDRT

-526 LNATI
+526 LNAAI

-585 AEGVTQIN
+585 AEGVNQIN
-593 DTISQLEG
+593 DTISQLE
-601 ITQQNVKI
+601 
-609 ANHSRDISTAQ
+609 D
-620 SINDMA
+620 
-626 ESIKEQAE
+626 
-634 GVTQINDTISQ
+634 
-645 LEGITQQNVK
+645 ITQQNVK

-672 KILDDVNSKRF
+672 KILDDVNSKKF

>member
-35 EAKSSKATQGQ
+35 EAKSSKATQAQ
-46 IIAMLQQEIEA
+46 IVAMLQQEIEA

-67 SALGK
+67 SALGEIVKGLSEKEQIQIISKAISKMYFEDDKSSYYFVYKEGVALAYPHQTDIIGKSLWDTKDVNGTYFIRDLFESAKDDSKRGKFVYYVFPKPLPDGKFVDAQK

-98 YTHATSQGILGNISQ
+98 YTHATSQGILSNISQ
-113 TIYGNIAISMVAF
+113 TIYSNIAISMVAF

-165 MDFIPLDSKDEI
+165 MDSIPLDSKDEI

-188 KRTQEGLK
+188 KRTQEGLRQ
-196 KDSNLV
+196 DSNLV

-235 AINQMSHTLLNLVG
+235 AINQMSHTLLNLIG
-249 ENLKNPARVFE
+249 ENLK
-260 AYKNNDF
+260 
-267 TDRIENPRGLD
+267 
-278 IFFPSMWLFYSTHLR
+278 
-293 GILNLQHNVFA
+293 
-304 FFAYLNHESK
+304 
-314 TMDFIPLDSKDEIG
+314 
-328 RMAKAINENVKRT
+328 
-341 QEGLKKDSNLVRD
+341 
-354 VLGVVAEAKEGRF
+354 
-367 GSVIENTSLN
+367 
-377 PQINELKDAIN
+377 
-388 QMSHTVL
+388 
-395 NLVGDNLSNTA
+395 NTA

-428 SAINSLGDSMVSML
+428 NAVNSLGDSMVSML
-442 TISKSYANELEAK
+442 SVSKNYANELEVK

-463 LELTESANTQSSSL
+463 LELTENANTQSASL

-491 QSVSDRT
+491 QNVSDRT

-526 LNATI
+526 LNAAI

-585 AEGVTQIN
+585 AEGVNQIN
-593 DTISQLEG
+593 DTISQLE
-601 ITQQNVKI
+601 
-609 ANHSRDISTAQ
+609 D
-620 SINDMA
+620 
-626 ESIKEQAE
+626 
-634 GVTQINDTISQ
+634 
-645 LEGITQQNVK
+645 ITQQNVK

-672 KILDDVNSKRF
+672 KILDDVNSKKF

>member
-35 EAKSSKATQGQ
+35 EAKSSKATQEQ
-46 IIAMLQQEIEA
+46 IVAMLQQEIEA

-67 SALGK
+67 SALGEIVKGLDEKEQIQIISKAISKMYFEDDKSSYYFVYKEGVALAYPHQTDIIGKSLWDTKDINGTYFIRDLFESAKDESKRGKFVYYVFPKPLPDGKFVDAQK

-98 YTHATSQGILGNISQ
+98 YTHATSQGILSNISQ
-113 TIYGNIAISMVAF
+113 TIYSNIAISMLAF

-165 MDFIPLDSKDEI
+165 MDSIPLDSKDEI

-188 KRTQEGLK
+188 KRTQEGLE

-249 ENLKNPARVFE
+249 ENLKN
-260 AYKNNDF
+260 
-267 TDRIENPRGLD
+267 
-278 IFFPSMWLFYSTHLR
+278 
-293 GILNLQHNVFA
+293 
-304 FFAYLNHESK
+304 
-314 TMDFIPLDSKDEIG
+314 
-328 RMAKAINENVKRT
+328 
-341 QEGLKKDSNLVRD
+341 
-354 VLGVVAEAKEGRF
+354 
-367 GSVIENTSLN
+367 
-377 PQINELKDAIN
+377 
-388 QMSHTVL
+388 
-395 NLVGDNLSNTA
+395 TA

-428 SAINSLGDSMVSML
+428 NAVNSLGDSMVSML
-442 TISKSYANELEAK
+442 SVSKNYANELEVK

-463 LELTESANTQSSSL
+463 LELTESANTQSASL

-491 QSVSDRT
+491 QNVSDRT

-526 LNATI
+526 LNAAI

-585 AEGVTQIN
+585 AEGVNQIN
-593 DTISQLEG
+593 DTISQLE
-601 ITQQNVKI
+601 
-609 ANHSRDISTAQ
+609 D
-620 SINDMA
+620 
-626 ESIKEQAE
+626 
-634 GVTQINDTISQ
+634 
-645 LEGITQQNVK
+645 ITQQNVK

-672 KILDDVNSKRF
+672 KILDDVNSKKF

>member
-35 EAKSSKATQGQ
+35 EAKSSKATQAQ
-46 IIAMLQQEIEA
+46 IVAMLQQEIEA

-67 SALGK
+67 SALGELVKGLDEKEQIAIITKAIDKFNFEDDKSGYYFVFQKGVNVAHPNRKDIIGTSLWDSKDPNSVYYIQDLFESAKDQSKEGKFVYYIFSKPLPQGGFIDAQK
-72 VSYAQLIPNTANIWI
+72 VAYAQLIPNTKDIWI
-87 GTGVYIDTLDT
+87 ATGVYIDTLDT
-98 YTHATSQGILGNISQ
+98 YTHATSQGILSNISQ
-113 TIYGNIAISMVAF
+113 TIYSNIAISMLAF

-165 MDFIPLDSKDEI
+165 MDSIPLDSKDEI

-188 KRTQEGLK
+188 KRTQEGLQ

-202 RDVLGVVAEAK
+202 RDVLDVVAEAK

-249 ENLKNPARVFE
+249 ENLKN
-260 AYKNNDF
+260 
-267 TDRIENPRGLD
+267 
-278 IFFPSMWLFYSTHLR
+278 
-293 GILNLQHNVFA
+293 
-304 FFAYLNHESK
+304 
-314 TMDFIPLDSKDEIG
+314 
-328 RMAKAINENVKRT
+328 
-341 QEGLKKDSNLVRD
+341 
-354 VLGVVAEAKEGRF
+354 
-367 GSVIENTSLN
+367 
-377 PQINELKDAIN
+377 
-388 QMSHTVL
+388 
-395 NLVGDNLSNTA
+395 TA

-422 NPRGLE
+422 NPKGIE

-442 TISKSYANELEAK
+442 SVSKNYANELEVK

-463 LELTESANTQSSSL
+463 LELTESANTQSASL

-491 QSVSDRT
+491 QNVSDRT

-526 LNATI
+526 LNAAI

-585 AEGVTQIN
+585 AEGVNQIN
-593 DTISQLEG
+593 DTISQLE
-601 ITQQNVKI
+601 
-609 ANHSRDISTAQ
+609 D
-620 SINDMA
+620 
-626 ESIKEQAE
+626 
-634 GVTQINDTISQ
+634 
-645 LEGITQQNVK
+645 ITQQNVK

-672 KILDDVNSKRF
+672 KILDDVNSKKF

>member
-35 EAKSSKATQGQ
+35 EAKSSKATQEQ
-46 IIAMLQQEIEA
+46 IVAMLQQEIEA

-67 SALGK
+67 SALGEIVKGLDEKEQIQIISKAISKMYFEDDKSSYYFVYKEGVALAYPHQTDIIGKSLWDTKDINGTYFIRDLFESAKDESKRGKFVYYVFPKPLPDGKFVDAQK

-98 YTHATSQGILGNISQ
+98 YTHATSQGILSNISQ
-113 TIYGNIAISMVAF
+113 TIYSNIAISMVAF

-165 MDFIPLDSKDEI
+165 MDSIPLDSKDEI

-188 KRTQEGLK
+188 KRTQEGLQ

-202 RDVLGVVAEAK
+202 RDVLDVVAEAK

-249 ENLKNPARVFE
+249 ENLKN
-260 AYKNNDF
+260 
-267 TDRIENPRGLD
+267 
-278 IFFPSMWLFYSTHLR
+278 
-293 GILNLQHNVFA
+293 
-304 FFAYLNHESK
+304 
-314 TMDFIPLDSKDEIG
+314 
-328 RMAKAINENVKRT
+328 
-341 QEGLKKDSNLVRD
+341 
-354 VLGVVAEAKEGRF
+354 
-367 GSVIENTSLN
+367 
-377 PQINELKDAIN
+377 
-388 QMSHTVL
+388 
-395 NLVGDNLSNTA
+395 TA

-428 SAINSLGDSMVSML
+428 NAVNSLGDSMVSML
-442 TISKSYANELEAK
+442 SVSKNYANELEVK

-463 LELTESANTQSSSL
+463 LELTESANTQSASL

-491 QSVSDRT
+491 QNVSDRT

-526 LNATI
+526 LNAAI

-585 AEGVTQIN
+585 AEGVNQIN
-593 DTISQLEG
+593 DTISQLE
-601 ITQQNVKI
+601 
-609 ANHSRDISTAQ
+609 D
-620 SINDMA
+620 
-626 ESIKEQAE
+626 
-634 GVTQINDTISQ
+634 
-645 LEGITQQNVK
+645 ITQQNVK

-672 KILDDVNSKRF
+672 KILDDVNSKKF

>member
-35 EAKSSKATQGQ
+35 ETKSSKATQEQ

-57 KIKLSTDSMA
+57 KIKLGTDSMA
-67 SALGK
+67 SALGELVKGLDEKEQIAIIAKAIDKFNFEDDKSGYYFVFQKGVNVAHPNRKDIIGTSLWDSKDPNGVYYIQDLFESAKDQSKEGKFVYYIFSKPLPQGGFIDAQK
-72 VSYAQLIPNTANIWI
+72 VAYAQLIPNTKDIWI
-87 GTGVYIDTLDT
+87 ATGVYIDTLDT
-98 YTHATSQGILGNISQ
+98 YTHATSQGILSNISQ
-113 TIYGNIAISMVAF
+113 TIYSNIAISMVAF

-165 MDFIPLDSKDEI
+165 MDSIPLDSKDEI

-188 KRTQEGLK
+188 KRTQDGLQ

-213 EGRFGSVIENTS
+213 EGRFGSVIENES

-249 ENLKNPARVFE
+249 ENLKN
-260 AYKNNDF
+260 
-267 TDRIENPRGLD
+267 
-278 IFFPSMWLFYSTHLR
+278 
-293 GILNLQHNVFA
+293 
-304 FFAYLNHESK
+304 
-314 TMDFIPLDSKDEIG
+314 
-328 RMAKAINENVKRT
+328 
-341 QEGLKKDSNLVRD
+341 
-354 VLGVVAEAKEGRF
+354 
-367 GSVIENTSLN
+367 
-377 PQINELKDAIN
+377 
-388 QMSHTVL
+388 
-395 NLVGDNLSNTA
+395 TA

-428 SAINSLGDSMVSML
+428 NAVNSLGDSMVSML
-442 TISKSYANELEAK
+442 SVSKNYANELEVK

-526 LNATI
+526 LNAAI

-585 AEGVTQIN
+585 AEGVNQIN
-593 DTISQLEG
+593 DTISQLED
-601 ITQQNVKI
+601 ITQ
-609 ANHSRDISTAQ
+609 R
-620 SINDMA
+620 
-626 ESIKEQAE
+626 
-634 GVTQINDTISQ
+634 
-645 LEGITQQNVK
+645 NVK

-672 KILDDVNSKRF
+672 KILDDVNSKKF

>member
-35 EAKSSKATQGQ
+35 EAKSSKATQAQ
-46 IIAMLQQEIEA
+46 IVAMLQQEIEA
-57 KIKLSTDSMA
+57 KIKLGTDSMA
-67 SALGK
+67 SALGEIVKGLDEKEQIQIISKAISKMYFEDDKSSYYFVYKEGVALAYPHQTDIIGKSLWDTKDINGTYFIRDLFESAKDESKRGKFVYYVFPKPLPDGKFVDAQK

-98 YTHATSQGILGNISQ
+98 YTHATSQGILSNISQ
-113 TIYGNIAISMVAF
+113 TIYSNIAISMVAF

-165 MDFIPLDSKDEI
+165 MDSIPLDSKDEI

-188 KRTQEGLK
+188 KRTQEGLRQ
-196 KDSNLV
+196 DSNLV
-202 RDVLGVVAEAK
+202 CDVLGVVAEAK

-249 ENLKNPARVFE
+249 ENLKN
-260 AYKNNDF
+260 
-267 TDRIENPRGLD
+267 
-278 IFFPSMWLFYSTHLR
+278 
-293 GILNLQHNVFA
+293 
-304 FFAYLNHESK
+304 
-314 TMDFIPLDSKDEIG
+314 
-328 RMAKAINENVKRT
+328 
-341 QEGLKKDSNLVRD
+341 
-354 VLGVVAEAKEGRF
+354 
-367 GSVIENTSLN
+367 
-377 PQINELKDAIN
+377 
-388 QMSHTVL
+388 
-395 NLVGDNLSNTA
+395 TA

-428 SAINSLGDSMVSML
+428 NAVNSLGDSMVSML
-442 TISKSYANELEAK
+442 SVSKNYANELEVK

-463 LELTESANTQSSSL
+463 LELTESANTQSASL

-491 QSVSDRT
+491 QNVSDRT

-526 LNATI
+526 LNAAI

-585 AEGVTQIN
+585 AEGVNQIN
-593 DTISQLEG
+593 DTISQLE
-601 ITQQNVKI
+601 
-609 ANHSRDISTAQ
+609 D
-620 SINDMA
+620 
-626 ESIKEQAE
+626 
-634 GVTQINDTISQ
+634 
-645 LEGITQQNVK
+645 ITQQNVK

-672 KILDDVNSKRF
+672 KILDDVNSKKF

>member
-35 EAKSSKATQGQ
+35 EAKSSKATQAQ
-46 IIAMLQQEIEA
+46 IVAMLQQEIEA

-67 SALGK
+67 SALGEIVKGLDEKEQIQIISKAISKMYFEDDKSSYYFVYKEGVALAYPHQTDIIGKSLWDTKDINGTYFIRDLFESAKDESKRGKFVYYVFPKPLPDGKFVDAQK

-98 YTHATSQGILGNISQ
+98 YTHATSQGILSNISQ
-113 TIYGNIAISMVAF
+113 TIYSNIAISMVAF

-136 FYSTHLRGILNL
+136 FYSTHLRGILDL

-165 MDFIPLDSKDEI
+165 MDSIPLDSKDEI

-188 KRTQEGLK
+188 KRTQDGLRQ
-196 KDSNLV
+196 DSNLV

-249 ENLKNPARVFE
+249 ENLKN
-260 AYKNNDF
+260 
-267 TDRIENPRGLD
+267 
-278 IFFPSMWLFYSTHLR
+278 
-293 GILNLQHNVFA
+293 
-304 FFAYLNHESK
+304 
-314 TMDFIPLDSKDEIG
+314 
-328 RMAKAINENVKRT
+328 
-341 QEGLKKDSNLVRD
+341 
-354 VLGVVAEAKEGRF
+354 
-367 GSVIENTSLN
+367 
-377 PQINELKDAIN
+377 
-388 QMSHTVL
+388 
-395 NLVGDNLSNTA
+395 TA

-428 SAINSLGDSMVSML
+428 NAVNSLGDSMVSML
-442 TISKSYANELEAK
+442 SVSKNYANELEVK

-463 LELTESANTQSSSL
+463 LELTESANTQSASL

-491 QSVSDRT
+491 QNVSDRT

-526 LNATI
+526 LNAAI

-585 AEGVTQIN
+585 AEGVNQIN
-593 DTISQLEG
+593 DTISQLE
-601 ITQQNVKI
+601 
-609 ANHSRDISTAQ
+609 D
-620 SINDMA
+620 
-626 ESIKEQAE
+626 
-634 GVTQINDTISQ
+634 
-645 LEGITQQNVK
+645 ITQQNVK

-672 KILDDVNSKRF
+672 KILDDVNSKKF

>member
-1 MKFYKNLSLKSKFL
+1 M
-15 SLVIGFFIAF
+15 
-25 VIFLVLTILG
+25 LTILG
-35 EAKSSKATQGQ
+35 EVKSSKATQAQ

-67 SALGK
+67 SALGEVVKGLDEKEQIQIISKAISKMYFEDDKSSYYFVYKEGVALAYPHQTDIIGKSLWDTKDINGTYFIRDLFESAKDESKRGKFVYYVFPKPLPDGKFVDAQK

-98 YTHATSQGILGNISQ
+98 YTHATSQGILSNISQ
-113 TIYGNIAISMVAF
+113 TIYSNIAISMVAF

-165 MDFIPLDSKDEI
+165 MDSIPLDSKDEI

-188 KRTQEGLK
+188 KRTQEGLQ

-202 RDVLGVVAEAK
+202 RDVLDVVAEAK

-249 ENLKNPARVFE
+249 ENLKNTARVFE

-267 TDRIENPRGLD
+267 TDRIENPRGL
-278 IFFPSMWLFYSTHLR
+278 
-293 GILNLQHNVFA
+293 
-304 FFAYLNHESK
+304 
-314 TMDFIPLDSKDEIG
+314 
-328 RMAKAINENVKRT
+328 ENAV
-341 QEGLKKDSNLVRD
+341 
-354 VLGVVAEAKEGRF
+354 
-367 GSVIENTSLN
+367 
-377 PQINELKDAIN
+377 
-388 QMSHTVL
+388 
-395 NLVGDNLSNTA
+395 
-406 RVFDAYK
+406 
-413 NNDFTDRIE
+413 
-422 NPRGLE
+422 
-428 SAINSLGDSMVSML
+428 NSLGDSMVSML
-442 TISKSYANELEAK
+442 SVSKNYANELEVK

-463 LELTESANTQSSSL
+463 LELTESANTQSASL

-491 QSVSDRT
+491 QNVSDRT

-526 LNATI
+526 LNAAI

-546 ADEVRKLAERTQRS
+546 ADEVRKLAERTQKS

-571 VQSINDMAESIKEQ
+571 VQSINDMTESIKEQ
-585 AEGVTQIN
+585 AEGVNQIN
-593 DTISQLEG
+593 DTISQLE
-601 ITQQNVKI
+601 
-609 ANHSRDISTAQ
+609 D
-620 SINDMA
+620 
-626 ESIKEQAE
+626 
-634 GVTQINDTISQ
+634 
-645 LEGITQQNVK
+645 ITQQNVK

-672 KILDDVNSKRF
+672 KILDDVNSKKF

>member
-1 MKFYKNLSLKSKFL
+1 M
-15 SLVIGFFIAF
+15 
-25 VIFLVLTILG
+25 TILG
-35 EAKSSKATQGQ
+35 EEKSSKATQEQ

-67 SALGK
+67 SALGELVKGLDEKEQIQIISKAISKMYFEDDKSSYYFVYKEGVALAYPHQTDIIGKSLWDTKDINGTYFIRDLFESAKDESKRGKFVYYVFPKPLPDGKFVDVQK

-87 GTGVYIDTLDT
+87 GTGVYIDTLDSH
-98 YTHATSQGILGNISQ
+98 THATSQGILSNISQ
-113 TIYGNIAISMVAF
+113 TIYSNIAISMVAF

-165 MDFIPLDSKDEI
+165 MDSIPLDSKDEI
-177 GRMAKAIDENV
+177 GRMVKAIDENV
-188 KRTQEGLK
+188 KRTQDGLE

-202 RDVLGVVAEAK
+202 RDVLGVVEEAK
-213 EGRFGSVIENTS
+213 QGRFGSVIENTS

-249 ENLKNPARVFE
+249 ENLKNTARVFE

-267 TDRIENPRGLD
+267 TDRIENPRGL
-278 IFFPSMWLFYSTHLR
+278 
-293 GILNLQHNVFA
+293 
-304 FFAYLNHESK
+304 
-314 TMDFIPLDSKDEIG
+314 
-328 RMAKAINENVKRT
+328 ENAV
-341 QEGLKKDSNLVRD
+341 
-354 VLGVVAEAKEGRF
+354 
-367 GSVIENTSLN
+367 
-377 PQINELKDAIN
+377 
-388 QMSHTVL
+388 
-395 NLVGDNLSNTA
+395 
-406 RVFDAYK
+406 
-413 NNDFTDRIE
+413 
-422 NPRGLE
+422 
-428 SAINSLGDSMVSML
+428 NSLGDSMVSML
-442 TISKSYANELEAK
+442 SVSKNYANELEVK

-463 LELTESANTQSSSL
+463 LELTESANTQSASL

-491 QSVSDRT
+491 QNVSDRT

-526 LNATI
+526 LNAAI

-585 AEGVTQIN
+585 AQGVNQIN
-593 DTISQLEG
+593 DTISQLEY
-601 ITQQNVKI
+601 
-609 ANHSRDISTAQ
+609 
-620 SINDMA
+620 
-626 ESIKEQAE
+626 
-634 GVTQINDTISQ
+634 
-645 LEGITQQNVK
+645 ITQQNVK

-672 KILDDVNSKRF
+672 KILDDVNSKKF

>member
-1 MKFYKNLSLKSKFL
+1 MIMKFYKNLSLKSKFL

-35 EAKSSKATQGQ
+35 EAKSSKATQEQ
-46 IIAMLQQEIEA
+46 IVAMLQQEIEA

-67 SALGK
+67 SALGELVKGLDEKEQIAIIAKAIDKFNFEDDKSGYYFVFQKGVNVAHPNRKDIIGTSLWDSKDPNGVYYIQDLFESAKDQSKEGKFVYYIFSKPLPQGGFIDAQK
-72 VSYAQLIPNTANIWI
+72 VAYAQLIPNTKDIWI
-87 GTGVYIDTLDT
+87 ATGVYIDTLDT
-98 YTHATSQGILGNISQ
+98 YTHATSQGILSNISQ
-113 TIYGNIAISMVAF
+113 TIYSNIAISMLAF

-165 MDFIPLDSKDEI
+165 MDSIPLDSKDEI

-188 KRTQEGLK
+188 KRTQEGLE

-202 RDVLGVVAEAK
+202 RDVLDVVAEAK

-249 ENLKNPARVFE
+249 ENLKNTARVFE

-267 TDRIENPRGLD
+267 TDRIENPK
-278 IFFPSMWLFYSTHLR
+278 
-293 GILNLQHNVFA
+293 GI
-304 FFAYLNHESK
+304 
-314 TMDFIPLDSKDEIG
+314 
-328 RMAKAINENVKRT
+328 
-341 QEGLKKDSNLVRD
+341 
-354 VLGVVAEAKEGRF
+354 
-367 GSVIENTSLN
+367 
-377 PQINELKDAIN
+377 
-388 QMSHTVL
+388 
-395 NLVGDNLSNTA
+395 
-406 RVFDAYK
+406 
-413 NNDFTDRIE
+413 
-422 NPRGLE
+422 E

-442 TISKSYANELEAK
+442 SVSKGYANELEVK

-463 LELTESANTQSSSL
+463 LELTESANTQSASL

-491 QSVSDRT
+491 QNVSDRT

-526 LNATI
+526 LNAAI

-593 DTISQLEG
+593 DTISQLE
-601 ITQQNVKI
+601 
-609 ANHSRDISTAQ
+609 D
-620 SINDMA
+620 
-626 ESIKEQAE
+626 
-634 GVTQINDTISQ
+634 
-645 LEGITQQNVK
+645 ITQQNVK

-672 KILDDVNSKRF
+672 KILDDVNSKKF

>member
-35 EAKSSKATQGQ
+35 EAKSSKATQAQ
-46 IIAMLQQEIEA
+46 IVAMLQQEIEA
-57 KIKLSTDSMA
+57 KIKLGTDSMA
-67 SALGK
+67 SALGEIVKGLDEKEQIQIISKAISKMYFEDDKSSYYFVYKEGVALSYPHQTDIIGKSLWDTKDVNGTYFIRDLFESAKDDSKRGKFVYYVFPKPLPDGKFVDAQK

-98 YTHATSQGILGNISQ
+98 YTHATSQGILSNISQ
-113 TIYGNIAISMVAF
+113 TIYSNIAISMLAF

-165 MDFIPLDSKDEI
+165 MDSIPLDSKDEI

-188 KRTQEGLK
+188 KRTQEGLQ

-202 RDVLGVVAEAK
+202 RDVLDVVAEAK

-235 AINQMSHTLLNLVG
+235 AINQMSHTLLNLIG
-249 ENLKNPARVFE
+249 ENLK
-260 AYKNNDF
+260 
-267 TDRIENPRGLD
+267 
-278 IFFPSMWLFYSTHLR
+278 
-293 GILNLQHNVFA
+293 
-304 FFAYLNHESK
+304 
-314 TMDFIPLDSKDEIG
+314 
-328 RMAKAINENVKRT
+328 
-341 QEGLKKDSNLVRD
+341 
-354 VLGVVAEAKEGRF
+354 
-367 GSVIENTSLN
+367 
-377 PQINELKDAIN
+377 
-388 QMSHTVL
+388 
-395 NLVGDNLSNTA
+395 NTA

-428 SAINSLGDSMVSML
+428 NAVNSLGDSMVSML
-442 TISKSYANELEAK
+442 SVSKNYANELEVK

-463 LELTESANTQSSSL
+463 LELTESANTQSASL

-491 QSVSDRT
+491 QNVSDRT

-513 IIRDIADQTNLLA
+513 IIRDI
-526 LNATI
+526 
-531 EAARA
+531 
-536 GEHGRGFAVV
+536 
-546 ADEVRKLAERTQRS
+546 
-560 LGEIEANTNLL
+560 
-571 VQSINDMAESIKEQ
+571 
-585 AEGVTQIN
+585 
-593 DTISQLEG
+593 
-601 ITQQNVKI
+601 
-609 ANHSRDISTAQ
+609 
-620 SINDMA
+620 
-626 ESIKEQAE
+626 
-634 GVTQINDTISQ
+634 
-645 LEGITQQNVK
+645 
-655 IANHS
+655 
-660 RDISTAL
+660 STAL

-672 KILDDVNSKRF
+672 KILDDVNSKKF

>member
-35 EAKSSKATQGQ
+35 EEKSSKATQEQ

-67 SALGK
+67 SALGELVKGLDEKEQIQIISKAISKMYFEDDKSSYYFVYKEGVALAYPHQTDIIGKSLWDTKDINGTYFIRDLFESAKDESKRGKFVYYVFPKPLPDGKFVDVQK

-87 GTGVYIDTLDT
+87 GTGVYIDTLDSH
-98 YTHATSQGILGNISQ
+98 THATSQGILSNISQ
-113 TIYGNIAISMVAF
+113 TIYSNIAISMVAF

-165 MDFIPLDSKDEI
+165 MDSIPLDSKDEI

-188 KRTQEGLK
+188 KRTQDGLE

-202 RDVLGVVAEAK
+202 RDVLGVVEEAK
-213 EGRFGSVIENTS
+213 QGRFGSVIENTS

-249 ENLKNPARVFE
+249 ENLKNTARVFE

-267 TDRIENPRGLD
+267 TDRIENPRGL
-278 IFFPSMWLFYSTHLR
+278 
-293 GILNLQHNVFA
+293 
-304 FFAYLNHESK
+304 
-314 TMDFIPLDSKDEIG
+314 
-328 RMAKAINENVKRT
+328 ENAV
-341 QEGLKKDSNLVRD
+341 
-354 VLGVVAEAKEGRF
+354 
-367 GSVIENTSLN
+367 
-377 PQINELKDAIN
+377 
-388 QMSHTVL
+388 
-395 NLVGDNLSNTA
+395 
-406 RVFDAYK
+406 
-413 NNDFTDRIE
+413 
-422 NPRGLE
+422 
-428 SAINSLGDSMVSML
+428 NSLGDSMVSML
-442 TISKSYANELEAK
+442 SVSKNYANELEVK

-463 LELTESANTQSSSL
+463 LELTESANTQSASL

-491 QSVSDRT
+491 QNVSDRT

-503 QSEDIKNVIG
+503 QSEDIKNVID

-526 LNATI
+526 LNAAI

-585 AEGVTQIN
+585 AQGVNQIN
-593 DTISQLEG
+593 DTISQLE
-601 ITQQNVKI
+601 
-609 ANHSRDISTAQ
+609 D
-620 SINDMA
+620 
-626 ESIKEQAE
+626 
-634 GVTQINDTISQ
+634 
-645 LEGITQQNVK
+645 ITQQNVK

-672 KILDDVNSKRF
+672 KILDDVNSKKF

>member
-35 EAKSSKATQGQ
+35 EAKSSKATQAQ
-46 IIAMLQQEIEA
+46 IVAMLQQEIEA
-57 KIKLSTDSMA
+57 KIKLGTDSMA
-67 SALGK
+67 SALGELVKGLDEKEQIAIITKAIDKFNFEDDKSGYYFVFQKGVNVAHPNRKDIIGTSLWDSKDPNGVYYIQDLFESAKDQSKEGKFVYYIFSKPLPQGGFIDAQK
-72 VSYAQLIPNTANIWI
+72 VAYAQLIPNTKDIWI
-87 GTGVYIDTLDT
+87 ATGVYIDTLDT
-98 YTHATSQGILGNISQ
+98 YTHATSQGILSNISQ
-113 TIYGNIAISMVAF
+113 TIYSNIAISMLAF

-165 MDFIPLDSKDEI
+165 MDSIPLDSKDEI

-188 KRTQEGLK
+188 KRTQEGLQ

-202 RDVLGVVAEAK
+202 RDVLDVVAEAK

-249 ENLKNPARVFE
+249 ENLKN
-260 AYKNNDF
+260 
-267 TDRIENPRGLD
+267 
-278 IFFPSMWLFYSTHLR
+278 
-293 GILNLQHNVFA
+293 
-304 FFAYLNHESK
+304 
-314 TMDFIPLDSKDEIG
+314 
-328 RMAKAINENVKRT
+328 
-341 QEGLKKDSNLVRD
+341 
-354 VLGVVAEAKEGRF
+354 
-367 GSVIENTSLN
+367 
-377 PQINELKDAIN
+377 
-388 QMSHTVL
+388 
-395 NLVGDNLSNTA
+395 TA

-428 SAINSLGDSMVSML
+428 NAVNSLGDSMVSML
-442 TISKSYANELEAK
+442 SVSKNYANELEVK

-463 LELTESANTQSSSL
+463 LELTESANTQSASL

-491 QSVSDRT
+491 QNVSDRT

-526 LNATI
+526 LNAAI

-585 AEGVTQIN
+585 AQGVNQIN
-593 DTISQLEG
+593 DTISQLE
-601 ITQQNVKI
+601 
-609 ANHSRDISTAQ
+609 D
-620 SINDMA
+620 
-626 ESIKEQAE
+626 
-634 GVTQINDTISQ
+634 
-645 LEGITQQNVK
+645 ITQQNVK

-672 KILDDVNSKRF
+672 KILDDVNKKKF